1 MPVLNGEKKS
11 SGSEN
16 TDSQPPKD
24 ELGCSAGDF
33 ACTAA
38 EVGLGRSSSEEVRRF
53 GRCH

>member
-33 ACTAA
+33 ACGAP
-38 EVGLGRSSSEEVRRF
+38 SSLSSAKPET
-53 GRCH
+53 HMT